1 MTLAELPDKR
11 LRFYLI
17 RFTRL
22 STGSSIAFV
31 VATMVKKPQFS
42 LRAIFQCKFP
52 GWIFQVREI
61 SLDNFTARIEASHE
75 ASKIDFDHRH
85 PDELFVEAKVIT
97 GNFFDPWRFT

>member
-1 MTLAELPDKR
+1 MTLTELPDKR

-61 SLDNFTARIEASHE
+61 SLDDFTARIEASHE
-75 ASKIDFDHRH
+75 ASKIDVDVRH
-85 PDELFVEAKVIT
+85 PVALFAEVRKVT